1 MLNKLI
7 EIMTRVFG
15 VDVDVDS
22 SMDTL
27 NEWDSFNHVMLM
39 IELKSE
45 FNLDV
50 NQEDFSRLTSVKDIM
65 SILRDKA

>member
-1 MLNKLI
+1 
-7 EIMTRVFG
+7 MTRVFG

>member
-7 EIMTRVFG
+7 EVMTRVFG

-22 SMDTL
+22 SMETL

-50 NQEDFSRLTSVKDIM
+50 SQEDFSKLTSVKDIM
-65 SILRDKA
+65 NILRDKS